1 MTDLS
6 AYIYVLSNLVV
17 FSKKGKV
24 FNNLMENFQSFFF
37 FRNSLHSTHLNASV
51 LSNSAWRQHSFSPW
65 EKAEKGAFTARSK
78 VCRPRAPS
86 VTSTPRSCTRVTAAF
101 THAAGGFSFGVTTK
115 RRRHA
120 WELHTDFFLLNWQF
134 YPPSPPFLWKKR
146 TFPAPCG
153 CPWTFTLRDK
163 IMPSLRHSYT
173 VTVPEEPAAFPLD
186 KPELRRKSQ
195 RFSRSV
201 LVSTFM
207 GLIINQAKVSPEPP
221 NGTGQNFL
229 RRNQKVW
236 GWTVQPWSRDAFTDN
251 YKIVSKHF
259 CFWS

>member
-1 MTDLS
+1 MTDLF
-6 AYIYVLSNLVV
+6 AYICVLSNLVIY
-17 FSKKGKV
+17 SKKGKV

-120 WELHTDFFLLNWQF
+120 WELHTDFFFLLRWQF
-134 YPPSPPFLWKKR
+134 YPPLPPFSGKSRHFQPRAGVRERLLYATTSCR
-146 TFPAPCG
+146 VCDTPTRSRYRRNRP
-153 CPWTFTLRDK
+153 
-163 IMPSLRHSYT
+163 PSLWTNRSCGARASGSPGPCWCPPSWVSSST
-173 VTVPEEPAAFPLD
+173 RPRWVQN
-186 KPELRRKSQ
+186 LRTAPGRI
-195 RFSRSV
+195 F
-201 LVSTFM
+201 
-207 GLIINQAKVSPEPP
+207 
-221 NGTGQNFL
+221 
-229 RRNQKVW
+229 
-236 GWTVQPWSRDAFTDN
+236 
-251 YKIVSKHF
+251 
-259 CFWS
+259 